1 MSPRTDR
8 VPDWLLERLAAGELP
23 SKQAD
28 ELRATLRAQGEES
41 RLAELIASNAEILAA
56 LPADRVVREVERR
69 AFRTTVKSRRPL
81 FAFTMAAATCAAGLA
96 VFIAVRDHG
105 SGDVGGPIVDNGPVE
120 TIGIRGDH
128 LVIHR
133 KTSTGF
139 ELVKDGAVVRR
150 GDTLQLSYQAEGKR
164 FGVIAS
170 VDGRGTVTLHLP
182 ETPGPAATLEPGLRN
197 LAHAY
202 ELDDAPGFERFVF
215 VTSDARFD
223 TAAVASALT
232 RGQPYPAGSKVFT
245 ITLTKE
251 SP

>member
-1 MSPRTDR
+1 MTARTDR

-23 SKQAD
+23 RAQAD
-28 ELRATLRAQGEES
+28 ELRATLRAQGEED
-41 RLAELIASNAEILAA
+41 RLAELATSNAEILAA

-69 AFRTTVKSRRPL
+69 VFRTVKSRRPL

-96 VFIAVRDHG
+96 VFIAARDHG
-105 SGDVGGPIVDNGPVE
+105 GGHVGGPVVDNGPQE
-120 TIGIRGDH
+120 TIGIRGDK

-133 KTSTGF
+133 KTNTGS
-139 ELVKDGAVVRR
+139 ELVEDGAFVRR

-164 FGVIAS
+164 FGVVAS

-182 ETPGPAATLEPGLRN
+182 ETPGPAATLERGTRN

-202 ELDDAPGFERFVF
+202 ELDDSPGFEFFVF

-223 TAAVASALT
+223 TTAVVSALT

-251 SP
+251 TP